1 MSPCPLPYRQIHWY
15 NFDIKP
21 SVYLPVLKE
30 LIDEGKLRAIGVS
43 NFGVQQMTEALE
55 TGIPIVSNQLPYN
68 LLTRCIEDDV

>member
-1 MSPCPLPYRQIHWY
+1 M
-15 NFDIKP
+15 
-21 SVYLPVLKE
+21 LKE